1 MKKSLRIVIRVDA
14 SIEIGI
20 GHVMRCL
27 TLAQALK
34 EDGSN
39 VQFICRKH
47 KGHLIENIKAKGFEV
62 FSLEL
67 FSENKCNN
75 ELFHSDWLGVTQQQD
90 AQECASILKDIQPD
104 WLIVDHYAIDKTWQ
118 SQLKWT
124 YKKLMIIDDLADRN
138 HQCDILLDQTF
149 GRQGQEYKDIVP
161 SHCELL
167 LGSKYA
173 LLRPEFTKWRNFS
186 LARRSNPEFKK
197 LLISM
202 GGTDPN
208 NITVKVLEALKECN
222 LPKELEITVIMGTT
236 SPNLDKVKTQV
247 HTMPYK
253 TQVRV
258 DIDNMAEVIA
268 NSDLAIGAS
277 GTTTWE
283 RCCLGL
289 PSILFVLAENQKVIA
304 KLVNNVGAAISLELN
319 QMGEIC
325 KQIRNTQ
332 NQIKS
337 FIENSAEVTNGTGV
351 IQVLKHLK

>member
-1 MKKSLRIVIRVDA
+1 
-14 SIEIGI
+14 
-20 GHVMRCL
+20 
-27 TLAQALK
+27 
-34 EDGSN
+34 
-39 VQFICRKH
+39 
-47 KGHLIENIKAKGFEV
+47 
-62 FSLEL
+62 
-67 FSENKCNN
+67 
-75 ELFHSDWLGVTQQQD
+75 
-90 AQECASILKDIQPD
+90 
-104 WLIVDHYAIDKTWQ
+104 
-118 SQLKWT
+118 
-124 YKKLMIIDDLADRN
+124 
-138 HQCDILLDQTF
+138 
-149 GRQGQEYKDIVP
+149 
-161 SHCELL
+161 
-167 LGSKYA
+167 
-173 LLRPEFTKWRNFS
+173 
-186 LARRSNPEFKK
+186 
-197 LLISM
+197 
-202 GGTDPN
+202 
-208 NITVKVLEALKECN
+208 
-222 LPKELEITVIMGTT
+222 
-236 SPNLDKVKTQV
+236 
-247 HTMPYK
+247 MPYK